1 MALDLDGIRQR
12 LGEHDGPRYWR
23 SLEELA
29 DTPEFRERLERE
41 FGEGAC
47 DWTDPV
53 TRRRFLTLMGAS
65 LALAGVG
72 GCSARP
78 APHEKIMPYVRQP
91 EELIPGRPLFYTT
104 AMPLAGTAI
113 GLLVESHEGRP
124 TKVEGNPSHPASRG
138 ATDVFAQAAVLG
150 LYDPDRSKTVTYRGR
165 PRGWNEAFAALRTAL
180 DARRKDGGAGIRLL
194 TETVTSPTLFDLI
207 GQVLKE
213 FPRARWYQWEPAGRD
228 NVHAGAR
235 QAFGKDTSVSTHH
248 DFRKADVVVSLDA
261 DFLFWGPG
269 HLAYAGEFVERR
281 RVRVGPGTDEQQKE
295 RAAKATMNRLYVVEC
310 TPSITGAY
318 ADHRLPLRMR
328 DIEAFARALAAKL
341 GVAGVRGRVEALA
354 AKWADVVAKD
364 LQSRPRGTTLIL
376 AGDGQ
381 PPMVHALAHAMNQA
395 LGNLGATVLF
405 TRPVEAR
412 RTDQFAELR
421 QLADEMKQGEVR
433 LLALLGGNPVYAA
446 PAELDFGGL
455 LDRLALDHGEAHG
468 DFLSFHLGL
477 YQDETAVRCDWHIP
491 EAHFLE
497 MWGDARAHDGTAAL
511 IQPLIEPLYG
521 GRSVYEALAAFT
533 QYPERTG
540 YDIVRAYW
548 RDYCRSSDE
557 DFEKFWREGLRNGA
571 LPDLARDY
579 VPQKP
584 PALASDWAQ
593 GPEGGGEGLEIVF
606 KPDPSVFDGRFANNG
621 WLQEL
626 PRPIT
631 RLTWDNA
638 ALVGVNTAQKHG
650 LGQFYSAALFEKTG
664 GERGKIWVD
673 VVELTYAGQKLTMPA
688 FIVPG
693 HAEGSVTVY
702 LGNGRERAGRVG
714 NKVGANAYAL
724 RTAAAPWFNGG
735 LSLENTHRNVPLAC
749 VQGHHLI
756 NPHSKEQRRLTRE
769 QRQVQ
774 ERQPVHAAT
783 LAEFQRDPRF
793 AHFLEVGKED
803 EPEVRALIPGPGEGH
818 YEGVGEES
826 KEEARGHEDRRLIP
840 LTLYPELKYDE
851 YKWGMAIDLT
861 ACIGC
866 NACVI
871 ACQAENNI
879 PVVGKE
885 EVMRGREMH
894 WLRVDTYFSIDPKR
908 YPGSDL
914 GNPTTFFQ
922 PVPCMHCE
930 KAPCELVCPV
940 GATAHSHDGLNDMIY
955 NRCVGTRY
963 CSNNC
968 PYKVRRFNFLEYA
981 DFATESLKLGRNPDV
996 TVRSRGVMEK
1006 CTYCVQRIRA
1016 ADIGAQER
1024 LVRGEG
1030 TGRVRDGEVMT
1041 ACQTACPTRAIV
1053 FGDINGPG
1061 SKDEEHSE
1069 VYRWKDEP
1077 LNYGL
1082 LAGLNT
1088 QPRTTYL
1095 AGLRN
1100 PNPELI

>member
-1 MALDLDGIRQR
+1 LFDVPPLTRKTMALDLDAVRQR
-12 LGEHDGPRYWR
+12 LAGQHGPRYWR

-29 DTPEFRERLERE
+29 DTPEFRELMERE
-41 FGEGAC
+41 FVDDAC

-65 LALAGVG
+65 LALAGAA

-78 APHEKIMPYVRQP
+78 APQAKIMPYVRQP
-91 EELIPGRPLFYTT
+91 EELIPGRPLFYAT
-104 AMPLAGTAI
+104 AMPLAGSAI

-124 TKVEGNPSHPASRG
+124 TKVEGNPEHPASRG
-138 ATDVFAQAAVLG
+138 STDVFAQASVLT
-150 LYDPDRSKTVTYRGR
+150 LYDPDRSKNVTYRGR
-165 PRGWNEAFAALRTAL
+165 PRGWNEAFAALRVAL
-180 DARRKDGGAGIRLL
+180 DARRPDGGAGVRIL
-194 TETVTSPTLFDLI
+194 TETVTSPTLIELI
-207 GQVLKE
+207 EQFRKE
-213 FPRARWYQWEPAGRD
+213 FPRAVWYQWEPAGRD

-235 QAFGKDTSVSTHH
+235 QAFGKDVSTHYNLK
-248 DFRKADVVVSLDA
+248 KADVVVALDA
-261 DFLFWGPG
+261 DFLLWGPG
-269 HLAYAGEFVERR
+269 HLRYARDFSDRR
-281 RVRVGPGTDEQQKE
+281 RVRVGPGTAEEQKKS
-295 RAAKATMNRLYVVEC
+295 AAKATMNRLYVVEC
-310 TPSITGAY
+310 TPSITGAA

-341 GVAGVRGRVEALA
+341 GVPGVKGRVEGNAL
-354 AKWADVVAKD
+354 KWSDVVARD
-364 LQSRPRGTTLIL
+364 LKSRARGTTLVL

-405 TRPVEAR
+405 TPPVEAR
-412 RTDQFAELR
+412 QAGQPDRLR
-421 QLADEMKQGEVR
+421 QLVNELEQGEVQ
-433 LLALLGGNPVYAA
+433 LLAILGGNPVYTA

-455 LDRLALDHGEAHG
+455 LDKLALKRTEGGGE
-468 DFLSFHLGL
+468 FLSFHLGL

-497 MWGDARAHDGTAAL
+497 MWGDARTYDGTAA
-511 IQPLIEPLYG
+511 IVQPLIEPLYG
-521 GRSVYEALAAFT
+521 GRSVYEVLAAFT

-548 RDYCRSSDE
+548 RDYCRTNGG
-557 DFEKFWREGLRNGA
+557 DFEKFWREGLRRGV
-571 LPDLARDY
+571 LDDLKKEFA
-579 VPQKP
+579 PQTP
-584 PALASDWAQ
+584 PALAADWAK
-593 GPEGGGEGLEIVF
+593 GPEGSGEGLEIVF

-626 PRPIT
+626 PKPIT

-638 ALVGVNTAQKHG
+638 ALIGVRTAQEYG
-650 LGQFYSAALFEKTG
+650 LTQYYSAQLLEHTG
-664 GERGKIWVD
+664 GEHGKIWVD
-673 VVELTYAGQKLTMPA
+673 VVELTYAGQKLTLPA

-693 HAEGSVTVY
+693 HAERAVTVH
-702 LGNGRERAGRVG
+702 LGYGRKRAGRVG
-714 NKVGANAYAL
+714 NDAGADAYSL
-724 RTAAAPWFNGG
+724 RTTAAPWFGSG
-735 LSLENTHRNVPLAC
+735 VALSKTGKTFPLAC

-756 NPHSKEQRRLTRE
+756 NPHSKEQR
-769 QRQVQ
+769 QVRD
-774 ERQPVHAAT
+774 RQPVHAAT
-783 LAEFQRDPRF
+783 LAEFQKDPRF
-793 AHFLEVGKED
+793 AQSLEAGKEYKD
-803 EPEVRALIPGPGEGH
+803 EVFALIPGPHEAA
-818 YEGVGEES
+818 
-826 KEEARGHEDRRLIP
+826 KEEAHGPEDRQLIP
-840 LTLYPELKYDE
+840 LTLYPEIRYDAE
-851 YKWGMAIDLT
+851 YKWGMAIDLA

-866 NACVI
+866 NACVV

-879 PVVGKE
+879 PVVGKP

-894 WLRVDTYFSIDPKR
+894 WLRIDTYFAGQPE
-908 YPGSDL
+908 
-914 GNPTTFFQ
+914 NPAVHFQ

-1016 ADIGAQER
+1016 ADIEAQKR
-1024 LVRGEG
+1024 LVLAGGKDPEKY
-1030 TGRVRDGEVMT
+1030 RVQDGEVMT
-1041 ACQTACPTRAIV
+1041 ACQAACPTRAIV

-1061 SKDEEHSE
+1061 KDHEHSE

-1077 LNYGL
+1077 LNYAL

-1100 PNPELI
+1100 PNPELA